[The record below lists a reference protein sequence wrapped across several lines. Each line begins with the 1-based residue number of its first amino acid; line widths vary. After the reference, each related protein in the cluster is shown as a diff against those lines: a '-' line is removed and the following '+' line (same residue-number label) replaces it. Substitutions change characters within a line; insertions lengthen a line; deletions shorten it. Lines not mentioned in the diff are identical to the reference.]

1 MLISSE
7 KIYKAADYLRL
18 SKEDGDF
25 SFSGKKM
32 LIVCLVNKLNGKNLK
47 HRDN

>member
-1 MLISSE
+1 MWSVE
-7 KIYKAADYLRL
+7 
-18 SKEDGDF
+18 SKKKGWKQDNLVLL

-32 LIVCLVNKLNGKNLK
+32 LIICLVNKLNGKNLK